1 MKKIISISILS
12 ILLTLTNNC
21 SGYKPI
27 FASKNMNFKISEH
40 ITEGDK
46 RIGNEIYSKLYRASS
61 SKTNNKNIQDL
72 NIYIKSEKE
81 KMATAK
87 DTTGKTLE
95 YKMSLNINIKITKNT
110 DKDVVLD
117 KIYNSSLRYKIQEQY
132 SDTIKLENKSV
143 KDIIDQIYQN
153 ILIDLSKNI

>member
-110 DKDVVLD
+110 DNDVVLD

-153 ILIDLSKNI
+153 ILIDLSNNI

>member
-95 YKMSLNINIKITKNT
+95 YKMSLNINIKITK
-110 DKDVVLD
+110 KH
-117 KIYNSSLRYKIQEQY
+117 R
-132 SDTIKLENKSV
+132 
-143 KDIIDQIYQN
+143 
-153 ILIDLSKNI
+153 

>member
-95 YKMSLNINIKITKNT
+95 YKMTLNINIKITKNT

-153 ILIDLSKNI
+153 ILIDLSNNI

>member
-110 DKDVVLD
+110 DNDVVLD

-143 KDIIDQIYQN
+143 QDIIDQIYQN
-153 ILIDLSKNI
+153 ILIDLSNNI

>member
-1 MKKIISISILS
+1 MKKIILISILS

-153 ILIDLSKNI
+153 ILIDLSNNI